1 MYRPPTISGI
11 YWIDKNVF
19 YDFDKKELVNKTIE
33 DFKIEF
39 ENEITNKL
47 EMDTNF
53 NTYNVNKN
61 TQELVNYINGLTSIM
76 DKIYIISRILNE
88 IKRKDVRKEIIDKI
102 QLRIPRNYN
111 KIWNEYIHSII
122 GKEEMKNKIVET
134 FITKHLTKC
143 IKKDDIEVLEFL
155 VNIKKINKWSIT
167 SNEYDEILGKAPDIE
182 IIEWIGRYTDGTQ
195 FITKKTI
202 DILCDLEYSINNNK
216 VIITHL
222 ELYYKR
228 FGKNKFEKM
237 YSKNALNN
245 LIKNRNV
252 GILMWWYDKECK
264 LKYDQHVIID
274 LVKGIN
280 SRNKKVIGILRKM
293 NILNENN
300 IIKEIIVETSDP
312 NILEELKESIVQSS
326 FSREMEDFKNL
337 YIQDENEYITQLKK
351 TIMNIK
357 KYYIENYL
365 DIDKE
370 SVNKIEYLIN
380 NYETIFS
387 LRFKSTRFRNLI
399 NEIDKIIEETNIK
412 TKTGGYKEYIL
423 YINKLLKEPNEYY
436 RILDWLNSK
445 NLINGYY
452 TDEIFEEAFKL
463 NNIFILDWLY
473 ENGYQMN
480 ISKEILN
487 YAIERDH
494 IQILNR
500 YIDINTQNNRN
511 IVFTDDVIKYV
522 RTERIMR
529 LLVRNMRNFNIKFPK
544 NILDNLSEQHD
555 IECYKILK
563 YLFNEID
570 YNLIKEAYS
579 NVLIDK
585 AIIKNNI
592 HIIRWIKEIKDENKI
607 KYSTTIFDNCLNEE
621 VIKQFME
628 NEINK
633 TPLIKIKITEKLVEE
648 ACINDKVNIL
658 ELYINYKPKTY
669 DFEFKYNEKALQLA
683 IENNSYNVVKW
694 FIDEFGYKI
703 KINKEWLKE
712 HIDKMRFVDK
722 MKYKYISKFYY
733 VDEKIKILDK
743 LLKMKLKNEN

>member
-1 MYRPPTISGI
+1 
-11 YWIDKNVF
+11 
-19 YDFDKKELVNKTIE
+19 
-33 DFKIEF
+33 
-39 ENEITNKL
+39 
-47 EMDTNF
+47 MDTNF

-370 SVNKIEYLIN
+370 SVNKIEYLIKC
-380 NYETIFS
+380 S
-387 LRFKSTRFRNLI
+387 
-399 NEIDKIIEETNIK
+399 
-412 TKTGGYKEYIL
+412 
-423 YINKLLKEPNEYY
+423 NKK
-436 RILDWLNSK
+436 
-445 NLINGYY
+445 
-452 TDEIFEEAFKL
+452 
-463 NNIFILDWLY
+463 
-473 ENGYQMN
+473 MM
-480 ISKEILN
+480 
-487 YAIERDH
+487 AI
-494 IQILNR
+494 
-500 YIDINTQNNRN
+500 
-511 IVFTDDVIKYV
+511 
-522 RTERIMR
+522 
-529 LLVRNMRNFNIKFPK
+529 
-544 NILDNLSEQHD
+544 
-555 IECYKILK
+555 
-563 YLFNEID
+563 
-570 YNLIKEAYS
+570 
-579 NVLIDK
+579 
-585 AIIKNNI
+585 
-592 HIIRWIKEIKDENKI
+592 
-607 KYSTTIFDNCLNEE
+607 TTTMI
-621 VIKQFME
+621 
-628 NEINK
+628 
-633 TPLIKIKITEKLVEE
+633 
-648 ACINDKVNIL
+648 
-658 ELYINYKPKTY
+658 
-669 DFEFKYNEKALQLA
+669 
-683 IENNSYNVVKW
+683 
-694 FIDEFGYKI
+694 
-703 KINKEWLKE
+703 
-712 HIDKMRFVDK
+712 
-722 MKYKYISKFYY
+722 
-733 VDEKIKILDK
+733 
-743 LLKMKLKNEN
+743 